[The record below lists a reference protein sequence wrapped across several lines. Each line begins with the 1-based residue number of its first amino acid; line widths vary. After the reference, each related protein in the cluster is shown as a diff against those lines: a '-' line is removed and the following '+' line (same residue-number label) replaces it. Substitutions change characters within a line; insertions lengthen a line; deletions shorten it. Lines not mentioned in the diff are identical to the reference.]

1 MHHGC
6 KTFFSI
12 QKNKTPWDLGSL
24 SDLYFKYCDTTQKL
38 AEEHRY
44 THEYGEVTIPIPT
57 APSTPKSSQRPASSK
72 SVRQAQR
79 ESQLL
84 NPKEMF
90 ERAIKSSEEREKDGK
105 RAVNGESSAK
115 PSVDGRIHTVHDEK
129 KSSGI
134 SVKTIKALVDEDINM
149 GFDIDQNSKL
159 RYTCTNQIN
168 IYFYK

>member
-105 RAVNGESSAK
+105 RAV
-115 PSVDGRIHTVHDEK
+115 DGRIHTVHDEK